1 MRIQKKI
8 GDDLRERAVDE
19 ERLRSAIASARED
32 LEALRDRLEHT
43 DERLDR
49 TRLGRVTSRL
59 ADYLSLAGDH
69 EEARRLCDEAI
80 EIWRSFGRE
89 RATFLARLRSAAIE
103 FRSGRL
109 GAALRRAETL
119 ADEAEEAPFEIYRD
133 FALELRGR
141 IRGARGELGEG
152 RADLRRALTLRRER
166 DRGRLVERTESL
178 LERLEKNR

>member
-1 MRIQKKI
+1 MRIRREI

-19 ERLRSAIASARED
+19 ESLRSAIASARED
-32 LEALRDRLEHT
+32 LEALRARLERAD
-43 DERLDR
+43 DELDR

-69 EEARRLCDEAI
+69 DEARRLCQEAV

-89 RATFLARLRSAAIE
+89 RATFLARLRRAANE

-109 GAALRRAETL
+109 GAALRSAETL
-119 ADEAEEAPFEIYRD
+119 VEEAEEAPFELYRD
-133 FALELRGR
+133 FALELQGR
-141 IRGARGELGEG
+141 IRAARGEIDDGC
-152 RADLRRALTLRRER
+152 ADLRRALALRRER

-178 LERLEKNR
+178 LERIEENR